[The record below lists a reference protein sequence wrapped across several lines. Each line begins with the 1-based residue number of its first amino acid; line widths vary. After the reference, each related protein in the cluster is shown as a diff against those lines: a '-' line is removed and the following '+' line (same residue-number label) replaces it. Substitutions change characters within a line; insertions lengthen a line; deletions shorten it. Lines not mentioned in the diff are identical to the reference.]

1 MDFIDK
7 DFINSGQLFDF
18 MNELGTLQCKRQAR
32 EQTLIEEEMAY
43 NKEHGVEKAEE
54 KTFQHNFWMNVK

>member
-1 MDFIDK
+1 MDLIDK

-18 MNELGTLQCKRQAR
+18 MNELGTTQCKRQER
-32 EQTLIEEEMAY
+32 EQALIEEEMAY

-54 KTFQHNFWMNVK
+54 KKFQDKFWMNGK